1 MSFIDDEEEGDEEE
15 GNEDEGDEEEVSDRE
30 AEIHMFDTRFLVEE
44 DQSCGLK

>member
-1 MSFIDDEEEGDEEE
+1 MSFIDDEEEGDEEGDE
-15 GNEDEGDEEEVSDRE
+15 EEGDEEEVSDRDE